1 MRRLPIYF
9 LVDTCFSMTGKPIEM
24 VENCINSAVKSL
36 KSNPIAFET
45 TVISVIAYGNNK
57 ITFHESYKNLIEVS
71 DQNFYCS
78 GYSNINYGMEAV
90 REDYT
95 RNFISTTIEKK
106 GDWKPM
112 VFVFTGIA
120 PNTKIDSTLIS
131 FFEAKFS
138 HGYIDYIDSFIRT
151 DVGEEYQD
159 YLLKAKFTIIVT
171 SENEFTR
178 KSFQDY
184 YSEVYSYQDVD
195 SFIYKFNN
203 FFKCIS

>member
-45 TVISVIAYGNNK
+45 IVISVIAYGNNK
-57 ITFHESYKNLIEVS
+57 ITFHESYNNLIEVS